1 MHRDLCTFWNSG
13 LGPIPDRSVRSDPTI
28 DASRLF
34 LFCFLVRTHEFPT
47 PPTLLPRLSYLCRI
61 LNPSLLFDTGSQ
73 PNILLSGRLLL
84 TPTPPFWVP
93 LLRLSLAS
101 PNPARQGQDRPW
113 LSAALGPH
121 GTRRKHPKSVR
132 RIVPRI
138 AYFLTRPLDKA
149 LATHIRFSRV
159 NRSPSITESPATDPT
174 TRQRNRSIST
184 GTTTPRHPLRS
195 PFNHGQTVHPS
206 TPPPPPPLHPLRSG
220 PAPTRSQPALRPTAA
235 RPIYESPRVTRRL
248 TA

>member
-13 LGPIPDRSVRSDPTI
+13 LGPIPDQSDQIRRLTRAGCSCS
-28 DASRLF
+28 ASWPGHTR
-34 LFCFLVRTHEFPT
+34 FPT
-47 PPTLLPRLSYLCRI
+47 PLTLLPRLSYRI
-61 LNPSLLFDTGSQ
+61 LVPSLLFDTGSQ

-84 TPTPPFWVP
+84 TPAPPLRVP
-93 LLRLSLAS
+93 LLCLSLAS
-101 PNPARQGQDRPW
+101 PNPARQGQDWPW

-159 NRSPSITESPATDPT
+159 NRSPSITESPAADHT
-174 TRQRNRSIST
+174 TRERNRSIST
-184 GTTTPRHPLRS
+184 GTTTPPPSPSQSLQPRPDCASLDAASSSASSSAPLGPGS
-195 PFNHGQTVHPS
+195 NTLAACLPS
-206 TPPPPPPLHPLRSG
+206 NGR
-220 PAPTRSQPALRPTAA
+220 
-235 RPIYESPRVTRRL
+235 RPIHEPPRVTRRL